1 MRPKGRPDGES
12 APKRAGAKGPPAAR
26 KGPSLRI
33 ALLWTAAL
41 VALAVTLFPFYWM
54 LNTSLK
60 PASEVFASPPTFVS
74 AQWSLAA
81 YRTIFETRAIGRYF
95 VNSMI
100 VAVGSTALSVVL
112 ASLAA
117 YGLTRFFPRGATPF
131 VMFLLFTK
139 MLPETLL
146 IIPYFQLMS
155 SVGLINSFA
164 ALILAY
170 SSFALPFSVWM
181 LIGFFRSI
189 PREVDEAA
197 TMDGASI
204 LQTFWR
210 VVLPLARPGLVAVA
224 LFTFLIAWNSYVWAL
239 VLTTDA
245 SMFVLSVGIANMVG
259 EYRVQWN
266 ELMAAAVVAAVP
278 VMVLFAFLERHLVDA
293 ITAGAVKG

>member
-1 MRPKGRPDGES
+1 M
-12 APKRAGAKGPPAAR
+12 KRACAAQR
-26 KGPSLRI
+26 M
-33 ALLWTAAL
+33 LLWTVAL
-41 VALAVTLFPFYWM
+41 IALAVFLFPFYWM

-60 PASEVFASPPTFVS
+60 PPAEVFASPPTFVS
-74 AQWSLAA
+74 AHWSLDAYAA
-81 YRTIFETRAIGRYF
+81 LFATRPVARYF
-95 VNSMI
+95 VNSFV
-100 VAVGSTALSVVL
+100 VAVGSTVLSV
-112 ASLAA
+112 SLAALTA

-155 SVGLINSFA
+155 DLGLLNTYT

-170 SSFALPFSVWM
+170 SSFALPFSVWI

-189 PREVDEAA
+189 PREIDEAA
-197 TMDGASI
+197 MMDGATV
-204 LQTFWR
+204 LQAFVR
-210 VVLPLARPGLVAVA
+210 VILPLARPGLTAVA
-224 LFTFLIAWNSYVWAL
+224 LLTFLIAWNSYLWAL
-239 VLTTDA
+239 VLTTDS

-266 ELMAAAVVAAVP
+266 ELMAAAVIATLP
-278 VMVLFAFLERHLVDA
+278 IIVLYSLLERHLVDA

>member
-1 MRPKGRPDGES
+1 MNRARP
-12 APKRAGAKGPPAAR
+12 AR
-26 KGPSLRI
+26 R
-33 ALLWTAAL
+33 ALLWIVAL
-41 VALAVTLFPFYWM
+41 VALAITLFPFYWV

-60 PASEVFASPPTFVS
+60 PAAEVFASPPTFVS
-74 AQWSLAA
+74 AHWSLDA
-81 YRTIFETRAIGRYF
+81 YGSLLANRPVARYF
-95 VNSMI
+95 LNSLV
-100 VAVGSTALSVVL
+100 VALGSTVLSVLL
-112 ASLAA
+112 AALAA
-117 YGLTRFFPRGATPF
+117 YGVTRFFPRGALPF
-131 VMFLLFTK
+131 VLFLLFTK

-155 SVGLINSFA
+155 DLGLLNTYW

-189 PREVDEAA
+189 PRELDEAA
-197 TMDGASI
+197 LIDGAGVM
-204 LQTFWR
+204 QTFVR
-210 VVLPLARPGLVAVA
+210 VILPLARPGLVAVA

-266 ELMAAAVVAAVP
+266 ELMAAAVIAAVP
-278 VMVLFAFLERHLVDA
+278 VMALYSLLERHLVNA

>member
-1 MRPKGRPDGES
+1 MRRRSPGR
-12 APKRAGAKGPPAAR
+12 AAA
-26 KGPSLRI
+26 LWTI
-33 ALLWTAAL
+33 ALAA
-41 VALAVTLFPFYWM
+41 AAVMVFPFYWM

-60 PASEVFASPPTFVS
+60 PASEIFASPPTFVS
-74 AQWSLAA
+74 AQWSLDA

-95 VNSMI
+95 VNSLI
-100 VAVGSTALSVVL
+100 VAIGSTALSVVL

-146 IIPYFQLMS
+146 IIPYFRLMS
-155 SVGLINSFA
+155 DVGLLNTHL

-189 PREVDEAA
+189 PREIDEAA
-197 TMDGASI
+197 QMDGASV
-204 LQTFWR
+204 LQTFAR
-210 VVLPLARPGLVAVA
+210 VILPLARPGLVAVA

-266 ELMAAAVVAAVP
+266 ELMAAAVIAALP
-278 VMVLFAFLERHLVDA
+278 VMVLYSLLERHLLSA

>member
-1 MRPKGRPDGES
+1 MKRPR
-12 APKRAGAKGPPAAR
+12 RAGQA
-26 KGPSLRI
+26 I
-33 ALLWTAAL
+33 LWVVAL

-60 PASEVFASPPTFVS
+60 PTAEVFASPPTFVS
-74 AQWSLAA
+74 AHWSFDAYASLLRSRPVARYFANSLIVALGSTMLSVLLAA
-81 YRTIFETRAIGRYF
+81 
-95 VNSMI
+95 
-100 VAVGSTALSVVL
+100 
-112 ASLAA
+112 LAA
-117 YGLTRFFPRGATPF
+117 YGVTRFFPRGATPF
-131 VMFLLFTK
+131 VLFLLFTK

-155 SVGLINSFA
+155 DVGLLNTHL

-189 PREVDEAA
+189 PREIDEAA
-197 TMDGASI
+197 QMDGASV
-204 LQTFWR
+204 LQTFGR
-210 VVLPLARPGLVAVA
+210 VILPLARPGLVAVA

-239 VLTTDA
+239 VLTTDSA
-245 SMFVLSVGIANMVG
+245 RYVLSVCIANMVG

-266 ELMAAAVVAAVP
+266 ELMAAAFVAALP
-278 VMVLFAFLERHLVDA
+278 VMVLYSLLERHLVDA

>member
-1 MRPKGRPDGES
+1 MTRTS
-12 APKRAGAKGPPAAR
+12 ALG
-26 KGPSLRI
+26 S
-33 ALLWTAAL
+33 ALLWIVMLLAL
-41 VALAVTLFPFYWM
+41 VITIFPFYWM

-60 PASEVFASPPTFVS
+60 PPVEVFASPPTFIS
-74 AQWSLAA
+74 AHWSLEA
-81 YRTIFETRAIGRYF
+81 YETIFSTRPVGRYF
-95 VNSMI
+95 VNSLV
-100 VAVGSTALSVVL
+100 VAVGATALSV
-112 ASLAA
+112 SLSALCA

-155 SVGLINSFA
+155 DLGLLNTYL
-164 ALILAY
+164 ALIIAY

-189 PREVDEAA
+189 PREIDEAA
-197 TMDGASI
+197 TMDGATI
-204 LQTFWR
+204 LQTFR
-210 VVLPLARPGLVAVA
+210 KVVLPLARPGLVAVS
-224 LFTFLIAWNSYVWAL
+224 LFTFLIAWNSYLWAL

-245 SMFVLSVGIANMVG
+245 SMFVMSVGVANMVG

-266 ELMAAAVVAAVP
+266 ELMAAALVAALP
-278 VMVLFAFLERHLVDA
+278 VMVLYAFLERHLVDA

>member
-1 MRPKGRPDGES
+1 MTRP
-12 APKRAGAKGPPAAR
+12 APAR
-26 KGPSLRI
+26 RV
-33 ALLWTAAL
+33 LLWSVAL
-41 VALAVTLFPFYWM
+41 VAAAIMIFPFYWM

-60 PASEVFASPPTFVS
+60 PASEVFVSPPTFVS
-74 AQWSLAA
+74 SHWSLDA
-81 YRTIFETRAIGRYF
+81 YATLFATRSLGRYF
-95 VNSMI
+95 LNSLI
-100 VAVGSTALSVVL
+100 VAVGSTVLSVFL
-112 ASLAA
+112 AALAA

-146 IIPYFQLMS
+146 IIPYFRLMS
-155 SVGLINSFA
+155 ELGLLNTHL

-189 PREVDEAA
+189 PREIDEAA
-197 TMDGASI
+197 MMDGASV
-204 LQTFWR
+204 LQTFVR

-266 ELMAAAVVAAVP
+266 ELMAASVVAALP
-278 VMVLFAFLERHLVDA
+278 VMVLYSLLERHLVNA

>member
-1 MRPKGRPDGES
+1 MTRASS
-12 APKRAGAKGPPAAR
+12 ARN
-26 KGPSLRI
+26 
-33 ALLWTAAL
+33 ALLWTLTIAVAL
-41 VALAVTLFPFYWM
+41 VMIFPFYWM

-74 AQWSLAA
+74 SHWSLEA
-81 YRTIFETRAIGRYF
+81 YRSLFATRTIGRYF
-95 VNSMI
+95 INSLI
-100 VAVGSTALSVVL
+100 VALGATALSVLL

-155 SVGLINSFA
+155 DVGLLNTHL

-189 PREVDEAA
+189 PREIDEAA
-197 TMDGASI
+197 RIDGASV
-204 LQTFWR
+204 LQAFVR
-210 VVLPLARPGLVAVA
+210 VILPLARPGLVAVA

-266 ELMAAAVVAAVP
+266 ELMAAAVIAALP
-278 VMVLFAFLERHLVDA
+278 VMVLYSLLERHLVSA

>member
-1 MRPKGRPDGES
+1 MT
-12 APKRAGAKGPPAAR
+12 RASPAR
-26 KGPSLRI
+26 T
-33 ALLWTAAL
+33 ALLWTVTIA
-41 VALAVTLFPFYWM
+41 VAVVMIFPFYWM

-60 PASEVFASPPTFVS
+60 PSAEVFASPPTFVS
-74 AQWSLAA
+74 SQWSLDA
-81 YRTIFETRAIGRYF
+81 YRSLFATRSIGRYF
-95 VNSMI
+95 VNSLI
-100 VAVGSTALSVVL
+100 VALGATALSVVL
-112 ASLAA
+112 AALAA
-117 YGLTRFFPRGATPF
+117 YGLTRFFPRGATTF

-155 SVGLINSFA
+155 DVGLLNTHL

-189 PREVDEAA
+189 PREIDEAA
-197 TMDGASI
+197 RMDGASV
-204 LQTFWR
+204 LQAFVR
-210 VVLPLARPGLVAVA
+210 VILPLARPGLVAVA

-266 ELMAAAVVAAVP
+266 ELMAAAVIAALP
-278 VMVLFAFLERHLVDA
+278 VMVLYSLLERHLVSA